1 MSRAKQTLL
10 LVLTLSTSMG
20 GHATGWPTVDVAV
33 LQAQMQE
40 IATAKINAEKQRA
53 LERAGLTLAA
63 ELSTQEQTTLIN
75 AEAAAAHAITDSME
89 GAQVTEAIAD
99 ALPPPSACASYNT
112 SKNAQS
118 AETTRQT
125 SKAQQSDRLM
135 QGHMHTAVGQENVAA
150 WRKEKQKDL
159 FSRFVADT
167 QDGYVPL
174 MLNADNFFRAG
185 RFNDAQIDEKQAK
198 ARQDFLDLIA
208 NIDIAQ
214 RIDFRQDI
222 STLSSSEELRTA
234 VQQMSTTA
242 RAAIAQEALTHV
254 YSFYDTAGGN
264 ASMAEVVTDFN
275 KQRILNPDWMATV
288 LNGKPGQELLTQPAQ
303 IERENLA
310 INAYRAYLQH
320 QRNEIAQRSLTLE
333 AIQSLVTLENAQ

>member
-1 MSRAKQTLL
+1 MSPISQRLCL
-10 LVLTLSTSMG
+10 LVALFISVTVNAS
-20 GHATGWPTVDVAV
+20 GWPTIDVAV

-53 LERAGLTLAA
+53 LERAGLNLAA

-75 AEAAAAHAITDSME
+75 AQAAAAHAITDSLE

-112 SKNAQS
+112 TKNAQS
-118 AETTRQT
+118 AETGMHD
-125 SKAQQSDRLM
+125 SKAEQSDRLS
-135 QGHMHTAVGQENVAA
+135 QQHLHTTVGQENIAA
-150 WRKEKQKDL
+150 WRKQRQQEL
-159 FSRFVADT
+159 FTRFVADT
-167 QDGYVPL
+167 EEGHIPL
-174 MLNADNFFRAG
+174 MLSADNFFRAG
-185 RFNDAQIDEKQAK
+185 RFNDAPIDDKQAK
-198 ARQDFLDLIA
+198 ARQDFLDLVA

-222 STLSSSEELRTA
+222 SSLTSAEELRTA
-234 VQQMSTTA
+234 TQQMSTTA
-242 RAAIAQEALTHV
+242 RAAIAQEALAHV
-254 YSFYDTAGGN
+254 YSFYDTSGGN

-333 AIQSLVTLENAQ
+333 AIQSLVTLENSQ